1 MSLVYS
7 RVNFSLTLNLVL
19 LSKNQEELRRSNEE
33 ARRNIERQRIEQVEL
48 RRRHEE
54 LEVRDHP

>member
-1 MSLVYS
+1 M
-7 RVNFSLTLNLVL
+7 NFSLTLKLVL
-19 LSKNQEELRRSNEE
+19 LSKNQAELRRRNEE
-33 ARRNIERQRIEQVEL
+33 TRQNTERLRLEQVEL